1 MTALK
6 AMTIWPAWQH
16 FEEDEK
22 GSIEV
27 GKVADF
33 VILSDDPTAVDPETL
48 AELEVRVTIKGN
60 KVVYEAD
67 GDVREGNL
75 QFSPFSNDPVIAHLF
90 MHAVYQGMKVE
101 APWLVRN

>member
-48 AELEVRVTIKGN
+48 AELEVLVTVKGDE
-60 KVVYEAD
+60 VVYEAEE
-67 GDVREGNL
+67 GVREGNL
-75 QFSPFSNDPVIAHLF
+75 QFSPFSSDPVVAHLF
-90 MHAVYQGMKVE
+90 LHAVYQGMKVE
-101 APWLVRN
+101 KPWLSQN